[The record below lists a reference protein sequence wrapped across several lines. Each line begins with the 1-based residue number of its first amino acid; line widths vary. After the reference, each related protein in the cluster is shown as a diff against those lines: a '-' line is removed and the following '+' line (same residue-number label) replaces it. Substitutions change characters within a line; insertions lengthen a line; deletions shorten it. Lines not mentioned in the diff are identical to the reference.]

1 MHLYGQAATAITHL
15 NTERAQWLDHHRH
28 GAMTQRALTLDTHRL
43 ATECCDGRKEAC
55 RKSRL
60 ANIQG
65 IGRGPKAT
73 IYDKCVVILDFDTRT
88 ERSDSLDG

>member
-1 MHLYGQAATAITHL
+1 MAQCTLTL
-15 NTERAQWLDHHRH
+15 NTHS
-28 GAMTQRALTLDTHRL
+28 L
-43 ATECCDGRKEAC
+43 ATECSDGRKEAC

-60 ANIQG
+60 ADIQCVSN
-65 IGRGPKAT
+65 RLEAT